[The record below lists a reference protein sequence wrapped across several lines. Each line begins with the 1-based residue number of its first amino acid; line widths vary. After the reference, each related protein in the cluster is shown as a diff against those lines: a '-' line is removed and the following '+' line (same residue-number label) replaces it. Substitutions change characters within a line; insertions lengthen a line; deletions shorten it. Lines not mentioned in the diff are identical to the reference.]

1 MSDRESRKKEL
12 LKELGDVQSL
22 LDDADTPPQP
32 SASDS
37 HNLDRMQIRKLASE
51 RNNPFLGTPPPS
63 PRESPAPAVTT
74 SSPSAARPSLSNAD
88 IDAIIDDLVAEAL
101 PKLEKSL
108 RLRLRA
114 ALRKKS

>member
-22 LDDADTPPQP
+22 LDDADTPPQRSP
-32 SASDS
+32 SESDT
-37 HNLDRMQIRKLASE
+37 LDRVQIRKLASE
-51 RNNPFLGTPPPS
+51 RSNPFLGTPPPS
-63 PRESPAPAVTT
+63 PQGNPAPAVTT
-74 SSPSAARPSLSNAD
+74 PTPSTARPSLSNAD
-88 IDAIIDDLVAEAL
+88 IDAVIDELVAEAL

>member
-22 LDDADTPPQP
+22 LDDADTPPQRTP
-32 SASDS
+32 SES

-51 RNNPFLGTPPPS
+51 RSNPFLGSPPPS
-63 PRESPAPAVTT
+63 PRETSAPAITT
-74 SSPSAARPSLSNAD
+74 PTPAAARPSLSNAD
-88 IDAIIDDLVAEAL
+88 IDAVIDELVAEAL